1 MRTLFSGEV
10 NVEYGQA
17 YVCSDEDGYDL
28 EGSFAG
34 QRAGLCG
41 GAVPGHLFLLTG
53 THTGS
58 VPITVE
64 LHETEPPLD
73 ADAWEDIVEVSFR
86 PRSDDTCLVEWGDRW
101 YPLPLSEASYR
112 VRYQCRGMDEARNA
126 VRDADEPVL
135 EEYLLRFWPSPPVAD
150 RVVKETSR
158 AAAHWHEFARQQPP
172 GPTPEEQ
179 AEAEGQAREEREHA
193 ELQKERDAWG
203 GRLPSDR
210 LREVWVK
217 LRPFQGY
224 PKGLVGLDAALVHA
238 IDAAGPEEQRA
249 LARWA
254 AHRACAT
261 AGLSDIDW
269 VARGLAELDR
279 GEPYSPPLDDTRRL
293 RDAVFSDERVPRP
306 HDGAPGLPQAAA
318 LAALWD
324 AAAPD
329 PLKAALD
336 AVFAA
341 MVTHGTDSARLCAEV
356 RRTFPAT
363 VGAHQWRGT
372 TTGGGRQGEQPSA

>member
-10 NVEYGQA
+10 NVAYGQL
-17 YVCSDEDGYDL
+17 YVCSDDVHSL
-28 EGSFAG
+28 EASFAG

-41 GAVPGHLFLLTG
+41 GTVRGHLFLLTG

-64 LHETEPPLD
+64 LHGTEPPLD
-73 ADAWEDIVEVSFR
+73 ADVWEDVVEVSFR
-86 PRSDDTCLVEWGDRW
+86 PVSDKTGLVEWDGGW
-101 YPLPLSEASYR
+101 YALPVSEAPYR
-112 VRYQCRGMDEARNA
+112 VRYHCRGMDEAGGA
-126 VRDADEPVL
+126 ARDAGEPVVD
-135 EEYLLRFWPSPPVAD
+135 EYLLRLWPSPPAPD

-158 AAAHWHEFARQQPP
+158 TAAYWHEFARELPP

-179 AEAEGQAREEREHA
+179 AEAERLAGEEEERTA
-193 ELQKERDAWG
+193 LRQERDEWG

-210 LREVWVK
+210 LREVQGT
-217 LRPFQGY
+217 LRRFQGC
-224 PKGLVGLDAALVHA
+224 PRLVDLDAALVHA
-238 IDAAGPEEQRA
+238 IDAAGPKEQRA

-254 AHRACAT
+254 AHRACRT
-261 AGLSDIDW
+261 AGLSEIDW

-279 GEPYSPPLDDTRRL
+279 GEPYSQPLDDPRRL
-293 RDAVFSDERVPRP
+293 RDAAFSDPRIP
-306 HDGAPGLPQAAA
+306 RTHDGTPGLPQVAAFAA
-318 LAALWD
+318 LFD

-336 AVFAA
+336 ALLAA
-341 MVTHGTDSARLCAEV
+341 TVTHGTDWPHLFTEV

-363 VGAHQWRGT
+363 AATPKAEGSDSQ
-372 TTGGGRQGEQPSA
+372 